1 MNCPPRHKPCRPCRR
16 EVKLEALS
24 ISKMIKPLLAPTL
37 YLAILAL
44 FASIAVAQAPST
56 PPQTAFNT
64 LVDEYF
70 DFYFQFHP
78 TAGTQAGFHQYDGQ
92 LEDFSRS
99 GMDSEIAGLLKF
111 QKRFVSFQSSQLS
124 QESAGDLEVLT
135 SAIQGRLLELQNIQ
149 MWRKDPD
156 VYISDLSYGVFLI
169 MRRDFAP
176 AAERLRSVISRE
188 REIPRVL
195 EAARQNISNPPK
207 VYTQVA
213 LQQMP
218 DNIKFFRNDVP
229 EAFRQVQD
237 PKLLAEFKASNETAI
252 AALSR
257 YEEFMRKDLLP
268 ASNGDFRLGAENFRK
283 KLLYDE
289 MVDIPLDHLLE
300 IGYADL
306 RRNQQRFK
314 EVAAQIDPQR
324 SSEAVLAD
332 LRHDH
337 PPADQLLQSF
347 RETLGGLRQFIEQRK
362 IITIPSQVPPIVE
375 ETPPFARALTTASM
389 DTPGAYETKATE
401 AMFNVT
407 LPAPNWKPEKV
418 EQWMQGFNRGTI
430 ISTAIHEVYPGHYT
444 QFLWLQS
451 APSKTRKLLY
461 NASNAEGWAH
471 YTEQMMLDEGYGNHD
486 PKLRL
491 GQLLD
496 ALLRNAR
503 FIVGIEMHTGKMT
516 LEQGQEFFVKEGFQ
530 VPPVAEV
537 EARRG
542 TSDPTYLYYNLG
554 KLQILKL
561 REDYR
566 KQQGNKFTL
575 QEFHDRF
582 MRQGSVPM
590 KIIRRSM
597 LGSDSPTL

>member
-1 MNCPPRHKPCRPCRR
+1 
-16 EVKLEALS
+16 
-24 ISKMIKPLLAPTL
+24 MIKPLLAPTL

-237 PKLLAEFKASNETAI
+237 PKLLGEFKASNETAI

>member
-1 MNCPPRHKPCRPCRR
+1 
-16 EVKLEALS
+16 
-24 ISKMIKPLLAPTL
+24 MIKPLLAPSL
-37 YLAILAL
+37 CLVML
-44 FASIAVAQAPST
+44 FSLFFCVAPATAAMAAAT

-78 TAGTQAGFHQYDGQ
+78 TAGTQAGFHQYDGK

-99 GMDSEIAGLLKF
+99 GMDAEIAGLLKF
-111 QKRFVSFQSSQLS
+111 QKQFGSIQSSQLS
-124 QESAGDLEVLT
+124 EESAGDLEVLT

-176 AAERLRSVISRE
+176 AADRLRSVISRE

-195 EAARQNISNPPK
+195 EAAMQNISNPPR
-207 VYTQVA
+207 VYTEVS

-218 DNIKFFRNDVP
+218 DNIKFFQNDVP
-229 EAFRQVQD
+229 EAFREVHD
-237 PKLLAEFKASNETAI
+237 PKLLAEFKASNAAAI
-252 AALSR
+252 EALSK
-257 YEEFMRKDLLP
+257 YQDFMRKDLLP
-268 ASNGDFRLGAENFRK
+268 KSRGDFRLGAENFRK

-306 RRNQQRFK
+306 RRNQQQFK
-314 EVAAQIDPQR
+314 AVAAQIDPHR
-324 SSEAVLAD
+324 SPEAVLGD

-337 PPADQLLQSF
+337 PPADQLLQTF
-347 RETLGGLRQFIEQRK
+347 RDTLGGLRQFIEQHK

-407 LPAPNWKPEKV
+407 LPGSDWKPEKV
-418 EQWMQGFNRGTI
+418 EQWMQSFNRGTI
-430 ISTAIHEVYPGHYT
+430 TSTAIHEVYPGHYT
-444 QFLWLQS
+444 QFLWLQA
-451 APSKTRKLLY
+451 APSKTRKVLY

-486 PKLRL
+486 PRLRL

-530 VPPVAEV
+530 VRPIAEV

-566 KQQGNKFTL
+566 KQQGSKFTL

-590 KIIRRSM
+590 KIIRKSM
-597 LGSDSPTL
+597 LQSDGPTL

>member
-1 MNCPPRHKPCRPCRR
+1 MIRP
-16 EVKLEALS
+16 LF
-24 ISKMIKPLLAPTL
+24 APTL
-37 YLAILAL
+37 CLAILAL
-44 FASIAVAQAPST
+44 FASSAVAQAAST

-64 LVDEYF
+64 LVNEYF

-99 GMDSEIAGLLKF
+99 GMDAEIAELLKF
-111 QKRFVSFQSSQLS
+111 QKRFGSIQSSQLS

-135 SAIQGRLLELQNIQ
+135 SAIQARLLELQNIQ

-169 MRRDFAP
+169 MRRDFAS
-176 AAERLRSVISRE
+176 AADRLRSVISRE

-195 EAARQNISNPPK
+195 EAARQNISNPPR
-207 VYTQVA
+207 VYTQVS

-218 DNIKFFRNDVP
+218 DNIKFFQNDVP

-237 PKLLAEFKASNETAI
+237 PKLLAEFKASNEAAI
-252 AALSR
+252 AALSQ
-257 YEEFMRKDLLP
+257 YQDFMRKDLLP
-268 ASNGDFRLGAENFRK
+268 VSNGDFRLGAENFRK

-306 RRNQQRFK
+306 RRNQQHFK
-314 EVAAQIDPQR
+314 EVAAQIDPHR
-324 SSEAVLAD
+324 SPEAVLAD

-337 PPADQLLQSF
+337 PPADQLLQTF
-347 RETLGGLRQFIEQRK
+347 RDTLGGLRQFIEQHH

-375 ETPPFARALTTASM
+375 ETPPFERALTTASM

-407 LPAPNWKPEKV
+407 LPAPNWKREKV

-566 KQQGNKFTL
+566 KQQGSKFTL
-575 QEFHDRF
+575 REFHDRF